1 MPRVKILEAVDKS
14 WGKFG
19 SDKFPSA
26 LNNLFCEEFQS
37 SLTKGVEQDTALST
51 VISLMK
57 RHQRGKDTPTSS
69 SCQDQPKVDRF
80 FEGALLPSTEADR
93 AEASSRTNAQTAGTC
108 HPAPCPTPTGTNQPR
123 DPGPYSS
130 NPNCPRGKHRK
141 PHKGSNRPSRILAR
155 KRSLTTGDTHR
166 NIISKVALLL
176 SLFTANWTQITFDP
190 WVLET
195 ISGYKFLGCPSQ

>member
-26 LNNLFCEEFQS
+26 LDNLFCEEFQS

-80 FEGALLPSTEADR
+80 SRGPSCQVRRQTGQKLLHVPTHKQQVHVIRHPVQPQQGPISPETQAPIPRTQTAPGESTE
-93 AEASSRTNAQTAGTC
+93 S
-108 HPAPCPTPTGTNQPR
+108 PTKAAI
-123 DPGPYSS
+123 D
-130 NPNCPRGKHRK
+130 
-141 PHKGSNRPSRILAR
+141 
-155 KRSLTTGDTHR
+155 
-166 NIISKVALLL
+166 LLE
-176 SLFTANWTQITFDP
+176 S
-190 WVLET
+190 
-195 ISGYKFLGCPSQ
+195 